1 MEIYDIISFF
11 FCTLTHDNKPILA
24 VSMLLSFPYER
35 RFVFT
40 TTHTTRVLNS
50 RALGYVLNESKA
62 KKGTQFLGLR
72 SPLSPN
78 PLGDYRR

>member
-11 FCTLTHDNKPILA
+11 CTFIHDDKPILA

-50 RALGYVLNESKA
+50 RAPGYVLNESKA
-62 KKGTQFLGLR
+62 EKGTQFLGLR